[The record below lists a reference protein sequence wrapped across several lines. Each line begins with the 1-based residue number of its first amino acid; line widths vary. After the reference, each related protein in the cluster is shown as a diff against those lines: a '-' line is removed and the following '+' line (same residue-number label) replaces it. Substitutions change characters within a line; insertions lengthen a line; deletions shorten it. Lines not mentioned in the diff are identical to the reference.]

1 MTQPSEPS
9 PFIIIPIIL
18 GFAVVFPLMWMGV
31 VGLISVVG
39 GWSSLAGRYGC
50 ATPPAGKRRGSV
62 SGLFGMASYKFTL
75 ELIVA
80 EEGLYLATQALFRA
94 FHKPLFIP
102 WAEVRD
108 LQPVESGYLR
118 MVGYRSRF
126 KVGSTTVT
134 LSLAPEE
141 LQPLIRA

>member
-1 MTQPSEPS
+1 VTQP
-9 PFIIIPIIL
+9 FLIIPIIL

-39 GWSSLAGRYGC
+39 GWSTLATRFAC
-50 ATPPAGKRRGSV
+50 AAPPAGKRRGSA
-62 SGLFGMASYKFTL
+62 SGLLGMASYKFTL

-102 WAEVRD
+102 WGEIRD
-108 LQPVESGYLR
+108 LQPVESGYLH

-126 KVGSTTVT
+126 KVGSTTVY
-134 LSLAPEE
+134 LSVPVGE
-141 LQPLIRA
+141 LQPPARA